1 MQITSWANK
10 RIVITG
16 SSGFIGKHLHNYF
29 TDHNAKVFGISRHKN
44 ATKNHVVIDTTDFN
58 SLTRYIKKV
67 SPDAIFHLAS
77 DAIVE
82 VGQSNPYATFR
93 NNITSALNILEISR
107 QEKIPRI
114 IIASSVH
121 VYGNAPL
128 PYREDVPARPSRP
141 YETSKTSVDLIAQS
155 YADTYGLPVL
165 IPRFVNVYGPG
176 DTNLTRIIPKTIHAI
191 MNGDSPTLWGGD
203 ASRDYLYIDDV
214 LHAYDVLGKV
224 SDTKLG
230 VNRIF
235 NFATGKA
242 ITAKRLI
249 ETIQI
254 LMESDIPVQ
263 KRIVGRKN
271 ELLRQSVDW
280 SKAKHQLG
288 WEPKVRLV
296 EGLFRTINWY
306 LTQKFPKS

>member
-10 RIVITG
+10 RIIITG
-16 SSGFIGKHLHNYF
+16 ASGFIGKHLFEYF
-29 TDHNAKVFGISRHKN
+29 TGHHAKVFGIARRKFSAKN
-44 ATKNHVVIDTTDFN
+44 YFSIDVADFK
-58 SLTRYIKKV
+58 SLTSFVKKT

-93 NNITSALNILEISR
+93 NNIMSALNVLEIAR
-107 QEKIPRI
+107 LEKIPRV

-128 PYREDVPARPSRP
+128 PYREDEPARPSRP
-141 YETSKTSVDLIAQS
+141 YETSKTSVDLVAQS

-191 MNGDSPTLWGGD
+191 MKGESPTLWGGD

-214 LHAYDVLGKV
+214 LRAYDVLGKI
-224 SDTKLG
+224 SDAKLG
-230 VNRIF
+230 ANRIF

-242 ITAKRLI
+242 ITARRLI

-263 KRIVGRKN
+263 KRVEGRKN

-280 SKAKHQLG
+280 SKAKRQLG
-288 WEPKVRLV
+288 WEPKIRLV
-296 EGLFRTINWY
+296 EGLFRTVNWY
-306 LTQKFPKS
+306 LSQKLPRS